1 MVVEVEGEPLRHV
14 SDRESYF
21 RPVAAPVVGLRLVP
35 PGLPGDRSTLL
46 CAPPEDDATA
56 VVGLEGG
63 HRSEVVFVP
72 LPLVYGDRQRVE
84 VYQAAPS
91 HLDKD
96 AGGQFSME
104 GSWVEVPLQTVSD
117 PYQAEVGDSVPF
129 QASVSFPFLHLAG
142 HSSEVQVGVV
152 QEAEDGK
159 AVLVVAPEQGGQTA
173 EVAVPVRMVAV
184 VGKERGRGL
193 GREEAGLDDGIHHDQ
208 IDWVVVGRCTAELRP
223 LQEVVVRRDVVCAE
237 SALEPPSIRAGSSPS
252 S

>member
-1 MVVEVEGEPLRHV
+1 MVVVEGEPLRRV
-14 SDRESYF
+14 SDKESYF
-21 RPVAAPVVGLRLVP
+21 RPVAAPVVGLRLVL

-72 LPLVYGDRQRVE
+72 SPLVYGDRQQVE

-129 QASVSFPFLHLAG
+129 RASVSFPFLHLAG
-142 HSSEVQVGVV
+142 RSIAVQVGVV
-152 QEAEDGK
+152 QEAEDGRE
-159 AVLVVAPEQGGQTA
+159 VLVVAPEQGGQTA
-173 EVAVPVRMVAV
+173 GVAVPVRMVAV
-184 VGKERGRGL
+184 VGKERERGL